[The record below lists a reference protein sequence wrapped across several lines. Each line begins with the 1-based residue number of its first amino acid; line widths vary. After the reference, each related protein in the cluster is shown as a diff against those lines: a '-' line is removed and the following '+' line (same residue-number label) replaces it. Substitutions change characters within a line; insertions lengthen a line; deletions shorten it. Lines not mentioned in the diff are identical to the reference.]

1 MSVRHILIV
10 ISGIMITFGCSALVF
25 STWSAFQAVVPE
37 QLGVDTATWAL
48 YITVLYLAEAFSAPF
63 IGKLLAKTDIRI
75 VLSVSALLVGL
86 GFILISIVKTLW
98 IFYVAGLMMGLGE
111 VGLLWLAVPTLC
123 NKWFNKNSGTIIGA
137 CMAFTGI
144 GGAIWLQVFNALN
157 ASGMDIWTIYMIW
170 GIAALVTSLP
180 FTLLCIRSTPEE
192 CGCLPYGAPQTA
204 SGKPAGLDAG
214 KAMKSVA
221 FYAVFLLA
229 GIINLLTIVAQQ
241 FPKYTKSLD
250 DGTGTMLA
258 VGVTMATVMM
268 ASQAI
273 CKLALGVC
281 ADKNSKVSFL
291 AACATG
297 IIGVL
302 LVWFG
307 TGSTMVLTPAL
318 PSTASSSPAASCS
331 FHPGPSAVRPARV
344 PRDLLPRVHVR
355 QHRRR
360 YRCSVLGPVRQN
372 YLMLF
377 TVAIVLLVVVLL
389 LGIFCFG
396 KMKGLQEQWTE

>member
-1 MSVRHILIV
+1 MGETATYTDKMSVRHILII

-25 STWSAFQAVVPE
+25 STWSAFQAYVPDL
-37 QLGVDTATWAL
+37 LGVPTTQWAL

-63 IGKLLAKTDIRI
+63 IGNLLAKTDIRI
-75 VLSVSALLVGL
+75 VLSASALLVGV
-86 GFILISIVKTLW
+86 GFILISLIKSMW

-123 NKWFNKNSGTIIGA
+123 NKWFNQKSGTIIGA
-137 CMAFTGI
+137 
-144 GGAIWLQVFNALN
+144 
-157 ASGMDIWTIYMIW
+157 
-170 GIAALVTSLP
+170 SLP

-192 CGCLPYGAPQTA
+192 AGCLPYGKPQTA
-204 SGKPAGLDAG
+204 SGKPAGIDAS

-229 GIINLLTIVAQQ
+229 DIINLLTIVAQQ

-250 DGTGTMLA
+250 DGTGTFIA

-281 ADKNSKVSFL
+281 ADKNSKLSFF
-291 AACATG
+291 AACACG
-297 IIGVL
+297 ILGVL

-307 TGSTMVLTPAL
+307 TGSAMILYAGSAVYGFFF
-318 PSTASSSPAASCS
+318 ASC
-331 FHPGPSAVRPARV
+331 VVLV
-344 PRDLLPRVHVR
+344 PILVR
-355 QHRRR
+355 QLFGQREYPQIYSRVSMFVNIVGAVGAPFWAFFGDMS
-360 YRCSVLGPVRQN
+360 YSI
-372 YLMLF
+372 LF
-377 TVAIVLLVVVLL
+377 TVAIVLMVVVLL

-396 KMKGLQEQWTE
+396 KMKGLQADWTE

>member
-1 MSVRHILIV
+1 MGETAKYTDKMSVRHILIV

-192 CGCLPYGAPQTA
+192 CGCLPTA
-204 SGKPAGLDAG
+204 LRRPLPA
-214 KAMKSVA
+214 
-221 FYAVFLLA
+221 
-229 GIINLLTIVAQQ
+229 
-241 FPKYTKSLD
+241 SL
-250 DGTGTMLA
+250 
-258 VGVTMATVMM
+258 
-268 ASQAI
+268 
-273 CKLALGVC
+273 
-281 ADKNSKVSFL
+281 
-291 AACATG
+291 
-297 IIGVL
+297 
-302 LVWFG
+302 
-307 TGSTMVLTPAL
+307 PAWM
-318 PSTASSSPAASCS
+318 
-331 FHPGPSAVRPARV
+331 
-344 PRDLLPRVHVR
+344 
-355 QHRRR
+355 
-360 YRCSVLGPVRQN
+360 PVR
-372 YLMLF
+372 L
-377 TVAIVLLVVVLL
+377 
-389 LGIFCFG
+389 
-396 KMKGLQEQWTE
+396 

>member
-1 MSVRHILIV
+1 MGETAKYTDKMSVRHILIV

-250 DGTGTMLA
+250 DGTGTDRQILSGIHKWYKPEEL
-258 VGVTMATVMM
+258 VGKT
-268 ASQAI
+268 
-273 CKLALGVC
+273 L
-281 ADKNSKVSFL
+281 
-291 AACATG
+291 
-297 IIGVL
+297 
-302 LVWFG
+302 
-307 TGSTMVLTPAL
+307 
-318 PSTASSSPAASCS
+318 
-331 FHPGPSAVRPARV
+331 
-344 PRDLLPRVHVR
+344 
-355 QHRRR
+355 
-360 YRCSVLGPVRQN
+360 
-372 YLMLF
+372 
-377 TVAIVLLVVVLL
+377 VAIVNLPPRKMMGLESCGMLLSAVHTEKGEEVLNL
-389 LGIFCFG
+389 IMVDDKIPAGAKLC
-396 KMKGLQEQWTE
+396 